1 MDSSQIMMVV
11 IFIIL
16 IGLSGL
22 FSSAETAFMS
32 VSKIRV
38 KTVSEDEEDPHH
50 AKALIVSQ
58 LLEDTDHLLSTILVG
73 NNLVNILASSLTTSF
88 VISVFGN
95 EGIGVAVATGF
106 VTLMILIFGEIT
118 PKTLAVSKAEE
129 LCYRFCRF
137 IQFINFI
144 FTPVV
149 VILTAVSHG
158 LIHILGGNIDPQ
170 PTLSEEDLKTIVN
183 VSHEE
188 GVLEDEE
195 KEMMHNIFD
204 FGDTDI
210 KEIMTPRIH
219 VATVDYDATY
229 DEVVAVLQE
238 SQYSRLPVLS
248 EEGDEIVGVLH
259 IKDILMKPV
268 DHEHFQVKDYMRDAY
283 FVYEFNH
290 ISDVFASMRK
300 EHVSLSVVL
309 DEYGVMAGIVTLE
322 DIVEEIVG
330 EIDDEYDDNSEEVK
344 KISKNVYLVD
354 GSLNIDEVNDRCGTE
369 FASEE
374 FESIGG
380 LVLGQVNGSPNPH
393 QKVYVDDCMFIIE
406 KIDKNRIELL
416 RLIIPEEESQKENEE
431 KHD

>member
-50 AKALIVSQ
+50 AKALIVSK

-95 EGIGVAVATGF
+95 EGTGVAIATGF

-118 PKTLAVSKAEE
+118 PKTLAVSKAEA

-137 IQFINFI
+137 IQLINFI

-195 KEMMHNIFD
+195 KEMMHNIFE

-238 SQYSRLPVLS
+238 SQ
-248 EEGDEIVGVLH
+248 
-259 IKDILMKPV
+259 
-268 DHEHFQVKDYMRDAY
+268 
-283 FVYEFNH
+283 
-290 ISDVFASMRK
+290 
-300 EHVSLSVVL
+300 
-309 DEYGVMAGIVTLE
+309 
-322 DIVEEIVG
+322 
-330 EIDDEYDDNSEEVK
+330 
-344 KISKNVYLVD
+344 
-354 GSLNIDEVNDRCGTE
+354 
-369 FASEE
+369 
-374 FESIGG
+374 
-380 LVLGQVNGSPNPH
+380 
-393 QKVYVDDCMFIIE
+393 
-406 KIDKNRIELL
+406 
-416 RLIIPEEESQKENEE
+416 
-431 KHD
+431 

>member
-22 FSSAETAFMS
+22 LSSAETAFMS

-118 PKTLAVSKAEE
+118 PKTLAVSKAEA

-229 DEVVAVLQE
+229 DEVVA
-238 SQYSRLPVLS
+238 
-248 EEGDEIVGVLH
+248 VLH

>member
-1 MDSSQIMMVV
+1 M
-11 IFIIL
+11 
-16 IGLSGL
+16 
-22 FSSAETAFMS
+22 
-32 VSKIRV
+32 
-38 KTVSEDEEDPHH
+38 
-50 AKALIVSQ
+50 
-58 LLEDTDHLLSTILVG
+58 LSTIIVG

-95 EGIGVAVATGF
+95 EGTGVAVATGF

-118 PKTLAVSKAEE
+118 PKTLAVSKAEA

-229 DEVVAVLQE
+229 DEVVAVL
-238 SQYSRLPVLS
+238 RLPVLS

>member
-1 MDSSQIMMVV
+1 MMVV
-11 IFIIL
+11 IFILL

-50 AKALIVSQ
+50 AKALIVSN

-95 EGIGVAVATGF
+95 EGTGVAVATGF

-118 PKTLAVSKAEE
+118 PKTLAVSKAEA

-290 ISDVFASMRK
+290 ISDVFA
-300 EHVSLSVVL
+300 
-309 DEYGVMAGIVTLE
+309 GIVTLE

-393 QKVYVDDCMFIIE
+393 QKVYVDGCMFIIE

>member
-11 IFIIL
+11 IFILL

-50 AKALIVSQ
+50 AKALIVSN

-95 EGIGVAVATGF
+95 EGTGVAVATGF

-118 PKTLAVSKAEE
+118 PKTLAVSKAET

-137 IQFINFI
+137 IQLINFI

-158 LIHILGGNIDPQ
+158 LIHILGGSIDPQ

-229 DEVVAVLQE
+229 DEVV
-238 SQYSRLPVLS
+238 
-248 EEGDEIVGVLH
+248 GVLH

-268 DHEHFQVKDYMRDAY
+268 DHEHFKVKDYMRDAY